1 MTDHPS
7 FQEEHR
13 ILRRSVRRFIDE
25 ELNPNVDEWE
35 ADGRLPKDVFRKLGD
50 LGVLGIRYPEAYGGA
65 DGDIW
70 STVVFCEEL
79 GRCRSRGLT
88 MSVLVQTDMA
98 SPYLAKYGNDHIK
111 EQFLTPLVGGEKVG
125 AIVLSEPDVGS
136 DLANMRT
143 TARRDGD
150 HYVLNGGKTYIT
162 NALNADLFT
171 VAAKTDPKGGKRG
184 VSIFVVERD
193 SAGFTIESMKKK
205 LGMHASD
212 TGELT
217 FRDTPVPVENLVG
230 EENQGFYYV
239 MDSLQNERFVACVAM
254 TASAQQAIE
263 DATEYARHRDIQ
275 GKKLSEYQVTRHK
288 LARLQ
293 TRVEA
298 ARRLTYYAAE
308 LYDRDEDWTTAVSMA
323 KAFCADV
330 ANEVADE
337 CLQIHGGAGYIEEYD
352 IPRLFRDL
360 RLWKIGAG
368 TTEVMHEIIAKRMAI

>member
-1 MTDHPS
+1 MTDQPF

-13 ILRRSVRRFIDE
+13 ILRRSMRKFVEE
-25 ELNPNVDEWE
+25 ELNPNVDRWE
-35 ADGRLPKDVFRKLGD
+35 AEGRIPKEIFRKLGE
-50 LGVLGIRYPEAYGGA
+50 LGVLGIRYPEAHGGTA
-65 DGDIW
+65 SDIW

-98 SPYLAKYGNDHIK
+98 SPYLAKYGNEHVK
-111 EQFLTPLVGGEKVG
+111 KQFLTPLVHGDKIG

-143 TARRDGD
+143 TARREGD
-150 HYVLNGGKTYIT
+150 RYVLNGSKTYIT

-171 VAAKTDPKGGKRG
+171 VAAKTDPDSGKKG

-193 SAGFTIESMKKK
+193 AEGLTIEPMKKK

-217 FRDTPVPVENLVG
+217 FQDTPVPAENLVG
-230 EENQGFYYV
+230 EANQGFYYV

-254 TASAQQAIE
+254 TAAAQQAIE
-263 DATEYARHRDIQ
+263 DAQEFAQHRDIQ
-275 GKKLSEYQVTRHK
+275 GKRLAEYQVTRHK

-308 LYDRDEDWTTAVSMA
+308 LYDRGEDWTTAVSMC
-323 KAFCADV
+323 KAFCAEV

-352 IPRLFRDL
+352 IPRLYRDL

-368 TTEVMHEIIAKRMAI
+368 TTEVMYEIIAKRMAI

>member
-1 MTDHPS
+1 VTHHPS

-13 ILRRSVRRFIDE
+13 ILRRSVRKFVDE
-25 ELNPNVDEWE
+25 ELNPHVDTWE
-35 ADGRLPKDVFRKLGD
+35 AEGRLPKDIFRKLGE
-50 LGVLGIRYPEAYGGA
+50 LGVLGIRYPDAYGGA

-98 SPYLAKYGNDHIK
+98 SPYLAKYGSDHVK
-111 EQFLTPLVGGEKVG
+111 EQFLAPLVHGEKVG

-143 TARRDGD
+143 TARREGD
-150 HYVLNGGKTYIT
+150 HFVLNGNKTYIT
-162 NALNADLFT
+162 NALSADLFT
-171 VAAKTDPKGGKRG
+171 VAAKTDPDAGKRG

-193 SAGFTIESMKKK
+193 ADGFSIESMTKK

-217 FRDTPVPVENLVG
+217 FEETPVSAANLVG
-230 EENQGFYYV
+230 EENRGFYYV

-254 TASAQQAIE
+254 TAAAQQAIE
-263 DATEYARHRDIQ
+263 DATEFAQHRDVQ
-275 GKKLSEYQVTRHK
+275 GRKLSDYQVTRHK
-288 LARLQ
+288 LAHLQ

-308 LYDRDEDWTTAVSMA
+308 LYDQGEDWTTAVSMC
-323 KAFCADV
+323 KAFCAEV

-337 CLQIHGGAGYIEEYD
+337 CLQIHGGSGYMEEYD
-352 IPRLFRDL
+352 VPRLYRDL

-368 TTEVMHEIIAKRMAI
+368 TTEVMNEIIAKRMGV

>member
-7 FQEEHR
+7 FREEHR
-13 ILRRSVRRFIDE
+13 ILRRSMRKFIDE
-25 ELNPNVDEWE
+25 ELNPHVDEWE
-35 ADGRLPKDVFRKLGD
+35 AEGRIPKEVFRKLGD

-65 DGDIW
+65 AGDIW

-98 SPYLAKYGNDHIK
+98 SPYLAKYGSDHVK
-111 EQFLTPLVGGEKVG
+111 GQFLSPLVSGTKVG

-150 HYVLNGGKTYIT
+150 QYVLNGSKTYIT

-171 VAAKTDPKGGKRG
+171 VAAKTDPDAGKRG
-184 VSIFVVERD
+184 VSILVVERD
-193 SAGFTIESMKKK
+193 AEGFTVESMKKK

-217 FRDTPVPVENLVG
+217 FQDTPVPAENLVG
-230 EENQGFYYV
+230 QENEGFYYV

-254 TASAQQAIE
+254 TAAAQQAIE
-263 DATEYARHRDIQ
+263 DAQEFAQHRDIQ
-275 GKKLSEYQVTRHK
+275 GKRLSEYQVTRHK

-308 LYDRDEDWTTAVSMA
+308 LHERGEDWTRAVSMC
-323 KAFCADV
+323 KAFCAEV

-352 IPRLFRDL
+352 IPRLYRDL

-368 TTEVMHEIIAKRMAI
+368 TTEVMNEIIAKRMGI